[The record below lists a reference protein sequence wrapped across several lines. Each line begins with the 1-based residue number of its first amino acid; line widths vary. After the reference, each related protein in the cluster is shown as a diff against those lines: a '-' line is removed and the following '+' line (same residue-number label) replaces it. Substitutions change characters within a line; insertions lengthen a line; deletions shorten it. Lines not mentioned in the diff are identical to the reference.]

1 MDHVPGM
8 TARGWLNPNLPA
20 YRPKAKG
27 RRVARI
33 SSFFEPN
40 NYGSFGFDPD
50 NYKSSGFD
58 PNRVSSDDLQKA
70 QELQD
75 MSAKAKKLSA
85 EFKKFGFAPG
95 MFASPGADAE
105 IEQRLQSI
113 SQPKPV
119 QDIASFSKIP
129 ENLGRF
135 WKKLVE
141 DPGALEAS
149 ELADIPQDSPLFG
162 SWAKEMGLVDK
173 SVNFSKLSKD
183 EKFAAL
189 EKARLRAD
197 NIVGDYFVREDKKR
211 EAEKWI
217 TDAMKEALPPG
228 QANNP
233 AVSEAIKR
241 AASSPSVAADIKKNG
256 DPIGAWFRFLAHEFK
271 TPWLSDNTLGSRAT
285 TTAKEYAES
294 NYKAVVSG
302 QRDALQNL
310 KTSLLKFNQS
320 ARALT
325 STASSAAKQASPR
338 ARALLKRDIEYLSE
352 FRNVVAGMMQDFS
365 IALNDPGASTAPKET
380 KKNAAVKPTPKK
392 APAPTAPAPV
402 QQTSKQATPEAV
414 VAPTAPPAQ
423 TAAQTQAK
431 TPTNY
436 RELVYDS
443 LGANQY
449 AAQQPRQWWEDGAR
463 F

>member
-33 SSFFEPN
+33 SSFFEPD

-50 NYKSSGFD
+50 NYKSSDFD

-105 IEQRLQSI
+105 IEQRLQSL

-119 QDIASFSKIP
+119 QDISSFVQDK
-129 ENLGRF
+129 ENLGAF
-135 WKKLVE
+135 GSKLIA
-141 DPGALEAS
+141 DPGALDAP
-149 ELADIPQDSPLFG
+149 ELEEIPTDSPLFRR
-162 SWAKEMGLVDK
+162 WAEEMGLVGKNND
-173 SVNFSKLSKD
+173 
-183 EKFAAL
+183 L
-189 EKARLRAD
+189 EKAKLRAE
-197 NIVGDYFVREDKKR
+197 NIVADYYAREDKKR

-217 TDAMKEALPPG
+217 TEAVKEALPPG
-228 QANNP
+228 QENNP
-233 AVSEAIKR
+233 AVSEAIKK
-241 AASSPSVAADIKKNG
+241 AALSPFVAADIKKNG

-365 IALNDPGASTAPKET
+365 IVLHDPEATTTPKET
-380 KKNAAVKPTPKK
+380 KKNPTAKPAQKK
-392 APAPTAPAPV
+392 APAPAPSVPPAPA
-402 QQTSKQATPEAV
+402 QQTPTQPLPETAA
-414 VAPTAPPAQ
+414 APTTPP
-423 TAAQTQAK
+423 TQPAVK
-431 TPTNY
+431 MPTNY
-436 RELVYDS
+436 QDLVFDS
-443 LGANQY
+443 LGA
-449 AAQQPRQWWEDGAR
+449 ARAGAQQPRPRWETEYYI
-463 F
+463 

>member
-8 TARGWLNPNLPA
+8 TARGWLNPNLPS
-20 YRPKAKG
+20 YRPKASG

-33 SSFFEPN
+33 SSFFEPD

-50 NYKSSGFD
+50 NYKSSTFD
-58 PNRVSSDDLQKA
+58 PNTISPDDLKRN
-70 QELQD
+70 QELRD
-75 MSAKAKKLSA
+75 LYAKTKKLSSG
-85 EFKKFGFAPG
+85 FKKFGFAPG
-95 MFASPGADAE
+95 IFTSPGADAE

-113 SQPKPV
+113 SQYKQV
-119 QDIASFSKIP
+119 QDISSFFKDK
-129 ENLGRF
+129 ENLGAF
-135 WKKLVE
+135 WGKLAA
-141 DPGALEAS
+141 DPGAIDAPELEW
-149 ELADIPQDSPLFG
+149 IPEGSPLFRL
-162 SWAKEMGLVDK
+162 WAGEMCLVGKNND
-173 SVNFSKLSKD
+173 
-183 EKFAAL
+183 L
-189 EKARLRAD
+189 EKAKLRAD
-197 NIVGDYFVREDKKR
+197 NIVADYHAREAKKR

-217 TDAMKEALPPG
+217 TEAVKEALPPG

-233 AVSEAIKR
+233 AVSEAIKK

-271 TPWLSDNTLGSRAT
+271 TPWLNDNTLGSSAT

-302 QRDALQNL
+302 QRDAFRNL

-325 STASSAAKQASPR
+325 STASSVAKKASPR

-365 IALNDPGASTAPKET
+365 IVLHDP
-380 KKNAAVKPTPKK
+380 AAKPAQKK
-392 APAPTAPAPV
+392 APAPAQSVPPAPAQQASTQPLPEIVAEPTTPPTQPV
-402 QQTSKQATPEAV
+402 
-414 VAPTAPPAQ
+414 
-423 TAAQTQAK
+423 AK

-436 RELVYDS
+436 KDLVFDS
-443 LGANQY
+443 LGAVR
-449 AAQQPRQWWEDGAR
+449 AGAQQPRPHWETEYHI
-463 F
+463 